1 VQDIDHRRQHPGT
14 VPPRSSNLVGWV
26 FAGGGARGAYE
37 VGVCTYL
44 FDRIAAELGR
54 PLPIDVLSGTS
65 IGAIHACA
73 LAAWAD
79 DPAHGAALLAER
91 WIGLSLDDV
100 IRVDRK
106 RTFNMF
112 RGLLGWSPRKPS
124 DGEARGG
131 MLDARP
137 LEALLSSTIDFARIA
152 GHLAAGRVQA
162 VSVTATHVGTGRTS
176 VFFQEQPGRATRWEG
191 GHQRAVPVALGPVHA
206 LASASIPFLFPAVAI
221 GSELYCDGSL
231 RQHVP
236 LSPAR
241 HLGAHAL
248 VAVNPRA
255 PQAATSA
262 TEATV
267 VGERAPAGGE
277 GGEPDGAPVFLGPL
291 YLLGK
296 TMNALTIDRIDAEI
310 EQLRFVNRVLA
321 AGERAFGGR
330 FLRQLNGALAEDG
343 APPVVPVSLL
353 HINASEDIGRLAADF
368 VRSARFRARSHSLL
382 ERAFARLADGEAA
395 DEADLLSYVLFDG
408 EFTQELIALGRRD
421 AERQHDEI
429 LGFFDRLRDTA
440 AAARSSQS

>member
-1 VQDIDHRRQHPGT
+1 
-14 VPPRSSNLVGWV
+14 
-26 FAGGGARGAYE
+26 
-37 VGVCTYL
+37 L

-91 WIGLSLDDV
+91 WTGLSLDEV

-124 DGEARGG
+124 GGEERGG

-152 GHLAAGRVQA
+152 GHLAAGRLQA

-176 VFFQEQPGRATRWEG
+176 VFFEERPGRATRWEG

-255 PQAATSA
+255 PRAVAQTIEGEGAH
-262 TEATV
+262 
-267 VGERAPAGGE
+267 VGEEAA
-277 GGEPDGAPVFLGPL
+277 EPGSEPVFLGPL

-310 EQLRFVNRVLA
+310 EQLRFVNRMLA

-330 FLRQLNGALAEDG
+330 FLGQLNGALAEAG
-343 APPVVPVSLL
+343 APPVAPVSLL

-368 VRSARFRARSHSLL
+368 VRSARFKARSHSLL
-382 ERAFARLADGEAA
+382 ERAFARLAEGEAA
-395 DEADLLSYVLFDG
+395 DEADLLSYVLFDS
-408 EFTQELIALGRRD
+408 EFVQELMALGRRD
-421 AERQHDEI
+421 AERQRDEI
-429 LGFFDRLRDTA
+429 LVFFDRLRDTA
-440 AAARSSQS
+440 VDAFTSQS

>member
-1 VQDIDHRRQHPGT
+1 VRDIDRHKKRSDPAR
-14 VPPRSSNLVGWV
+14 PRSSYLCGWV

-54 PLPIDVLSGTS
+54 PLPMDVLSGTS
-65 IGAIHACA
+65 IGAIHACS

-79 DPAHGAALLAER
+79 DPARGASLLADR
-91 WIGLSLDDV
+91 WTALSLDDV

-112 RGLLGWSPRKPS
+112 RALLGWSPRSPS
-124 DGEARGG
+124 DREARGG

-137 LEALLSSTIDFARIA
+137 LEALLSSTIDFERIGA
-152 GHLAAGRVQA
+152 HLAAGRLQA

-176 VFFQEQPGRATRWEG
+176 VFFQEQPGCATRWEG
-191 GHQRAVPVALGPVHA
+191 GHQRALPVTLGQAHA
-206 LASASIPFLFPAVAI
+206 LASASIPFLFPAVSI
-221 GSELYCDGSL
+221 GSDLYCDGSL

-241 HLGAHAL
+241 HLGARAL
-248 VAVNPRA
+248 VVVNPGAPRA
-255 PQAATSA
+255 AASA
-262 TEATV
+262 TAPGEAAAV
-267 VGERAPAGGE
+267 ER
-277 GGEPDGAPVFLGPL
+277 EPPETVFLGPL

-310 EQLRFVNRVLA
+310 EQLRFVNRLLA

-330 FLRQLNGALAEDG
+330 FLRSLNDALAEDG
-343 APPVVPVSLL
+343 AAAVGPVSLL
-353 HINASEDIGRLAADF
+353 HIHASEDIGRLAADF

-382 ERAFARLADGEAA
+382 ERAFARLAEGEAA

-421 AERQHDEI
+421 AERQGDEI
-429 LGFFDRLRDTA
+429 LAFFDRLPD
-440 AAARSSQS
+440 AARGVRRSQS

>member
-1 VQDIDHRRQHPGT
+1 VQDIDRRRQLPGT
-14 VPPRSSNLVGWV
+14 VLPRSSNLVGWV

-54 PLPIDVLSGTS
+54 PLPMDVLSGTS

-91 WIGLSLDDV
+91 WTGLSLDDV

-124 DGEARGG
+124 KGEERGG

-152 GHLAAGRVQA
+152 GHLAAGRLQA

-176 VFFQEQPGRATRWEG
+176 VFFEERPGRATRWEG

-255 PQAATSA
+255 PRAATSA
-262 TEATV
+262 
-267 VGERAPAGGE
+267 APATIGGE
-277 GGEPDGAPVFLGPL
+277 GAEPATEPVFLGPL

-310 EQLRFVNRVLA
+310 EQLRFVNRLLA
-321 AGERAFGGR
+321 AGERTFGGR

-368 VRSARFRARSHSLL
+368 VRSPRFKARSRSLL
-382 ERAFARLADGEAA
+382 ERAFARLAEGEAA

-408 EFTQELIALGRRD
+408 EFTQELMALGRRD

>member
-1 VQDIDHRRQHPGT
+1 M
-14 VPPRSSNLVGWV
+14 

-44 FDRIAAELGR
+44 FDRIAADLGR
-54 PLPIDVLSGTS
+54 PLPMDVLSGTS
-65 IGAIHACA
+65 IGAIHACS

-79 DPAHGAALLAER
+79 DPARGASLLAER
-91 WIGLSLDDV
+91 WTGLSLDDV

-112 RGLLGWSPRKPS
+112 RALLGWSPRKPS

-137 LEALLSSTIDFARIA
+137 LEALLSSTIDFERIGA
-152 GHLAAGRVQA
+152 HLAAGRLQA

-176 VFFQEQPGRATRWEG
+176 IFFQEQPGCATRWEG
-191 GHQRAVPVALGPVHA
+191 GHQLALPVALGPAHA

-221 GSELYCDGSL
+221 GSDLYCDGSL

-248 VAVNPRA
+248 VVINPRA
-255 PQAATSA
+255 PR
-262 TEATV
+262 EAEV
-267 VGERAPAGGE
+267 AVAGE
-277 GGEPDGAPVFLGPL
+277 GTAADGEAAETVFLGPL

-310 EQLRFVNRVLA
+310 EQLRFVNRLLA
-321 AGERAFGGR
+321 AGERAFGGG
-330 FLRQLNGALAEDG
+330 FLRSLNGALAEDG
-343 APPVVPVSLL
+343 AAPVTPVSLL
-353 HINASEDIGRLAADF
+353 HIHASEDIGRLAADF
-368 VRSARFRARSHSLL
+368 VRSARFRARSRSLL
-382 ERAFARLADGEAA
+382 ERGFARLADGEAA

-408 EFTQELIALGRRD
+408 EFTHELIELGRRD
-421 AERQHDEI
+421 AERQREEI
-429 LGFFDRLRDTA
+429 LGFFDRLPDA
-440 AAARSSQS
+440 VRSTPRSQS

>member
-1 VQDIDHRRQHPGT
+1 LQP
-14 VPPRSSNLVGWV
+14 SSDLVGWV

-54 PLPIDVLSGTS
+54 PLPMDVLSGTS
-65 IGAIHACA
+65 IGAIHACS

-79 DPAHGAALLAER
+79 DPARGTSLLADR
-91 WIGLSLDDV
+91 WTALSLDDV

-112 RGLLGWSPRKPS
+112 RALLGWSPRRPT

-137 LEALLSSTIDFARIA
+137 LEALLSSTIDFARIGA
-152 GHLAAGRVQA
+152 HLASGQLQA

-176 VFFQEQPGRATRWEG
+176 VFFQEQPGCATRWEG
-191 GHQRAVPVALGPVHA
+191 GHLRALPVTLGPAHA

-221 GSELYCDGSL
+221 GSDLYCDGSL

-241 HLGAHAL
+241 HLGARAL
-248 VAVNPRA
+248 VVVNPRTPRLA
-255 PQAATSA
+255 EPTSA
-262 TEATV
+262 GETAAAAEPETTET
-267 VGERAPAGGE
+267 
-277 GGEPDGAPVFLGPL
+277 VFLGPL

-310 EQLRFVNRVLA
+310 EQLRFVNRLLA

-330 FLRQLNGALAEDG
+330 FLRSLNEALSEDG
-343 APPVVPVSLL
+343 APAVAPVSLL

-382 ERAFARLADGEAA
+382 ERAFARLAEGEAA

-408 EFTQELIALGRRD
+408 EFTHELIALGRRD
-421 AERQHDEI
+421 AERQHDAI
-429 LGFFDRLRDTA
+429 LGFFDRLPDA
-440 AAARSSQS
+440 VHGVGRSRS

>member
-1 VQDIDHRRQHPGT
+1 
-14 VPPRSSNLVGWV
+14 V

-37 VGVCTYL
+37 VGVCSYL
-44 FDRIAAELGR
+44 FDRIAPELGR
-54 PLPIDVLSGTS
+54 PLPMDVLSGTS
-65 IGAIHACA
+65 IGAIHACS

-79 DPAHGAALLAER
+79 DPARGASLLAER
-91 WIGLSLDDV
+91 WTALSLDDV

-112 RGLLGWSPRKPS
+112 RALLGWSPRQPS

-137 LEALLSSTIDFARIA
+137 LEALLSSTIDFERIGA
-152 GHLAAGRVQA
+152 HLAAGRLQA

-176 VFFQEQPGRATRWEG
+176 IFFQEQPGCATRWEG
-191 GHQRAVPVALGPVHA
+191 GHQQALPVTLGPAHA

-221 GSELYCDGSL
+221 GSDLYCDGSL

-241 HLGAHAL
+241 HLGSRAL
-248 VAVNPRA
+248 VVVNPRA
-255 PQAATSA
+255 PGAA
-262 TEATV
+262 E
-267 VGERAPAGGE
+267 APAAGD
-277 GGEPDGAPVFLGPL
+277 EPAVEPETPETVFLGPL

-310 EQLRFVNRVLA
+310 EQLRFVNRLLA

-330 FLRQLNGALAEDG
+330 FLRSLNDALAEDG
-343 APPVVPVSLL
+343 AAAVTPVSLL
-353 HINASEDIGRLAADF
+353 HIHASEDIGRLAADF

-382 ERAFARLADGEAA
+382 GRAFARLADGEAA

-408 EFTQELIALGRRD
+408 EFTQELMALGRRD
-421 AERQHDEI
+421 AERQRGEI
-429 LGFFDRLRDTA
+429 LDFFDRLPDA
-440 AAARSSQS
+440 VRSVRPSQP

>member
-1 VQDIDHRRQHPGT
+1 M
-14 VPPRSSNLVGWV
+14 

-44 FDRIAAELGR
+44 FDRIAAELGWSL
-54 PLPIDVLSGTS
+54 PLDVLSGTS

-91 WIGLSLDDV
+91 WAGLSLDNV

-112 RGLLGWSPRKPS
+112 RGLFGWSPRKPS

-137 LEALLSSTIDFARIA
+137 LEALLSSTIDFARI
-152 GHLAAGRVQA
+152 GRHLAAGRLQA
-162 VSVTATHVGTGRTS
+162 VSVTATHVGSGRTS
-176 VFFQEQPGRATRWEG
+176 VFFQERLGSATRWEG
-191 GHQRAVPVALGPVHA
+191 GHQRALPVLLGPAHA

-221 GSELYCDGSL
+221 GADLYCDGSL

-248 VAVNPRA
+248 VVVNPRA
-255 PQAATSA
+255 PRVEPAAAADADEPGRQGESVEGA
-262 TEATV
+262 EA
-267 VGERAPAGGE
+267 
-277 GGEPDGAPVFLGPL
+277 VFLGPL

-330 FLRQLNGALAEDG
+330 FLRELNGALAEES
-343 APPVVPVSLL
+343 APPVAPVSLL
-353 HINASEDIGRLAADF
+353 HIHASEDIGRLAADF
-368 VRSARFRARSHSLL
+368 VRSPGFRARSHSLL

-408 EFTQELIALGRRD
+408 AFTQELMALGRRD
-421 AERQHDEI
+421 AERQSDEI
-429 LGFFDRLRDTA
+429 LAFFDALRDTVRD
-440 AAARSSQS
+440 ARGSQS

>member
-1 VQDIDHRRQHPGT
+1 
-14 VPPRSSNLVGWV
+14 V

-91 WIGLSLDDV
+91 WIGLSLDNV

-137 LEALLSSTIDFARIA
+137 LEALLSSTIDFERIG
-152 GHLAAGRVQA
+152 GHLAAGRLQA

-176 VFFQEQPGRATRWEG
+176 VFFQEQPGSATRWEG
-191 GHQRAVPVALGPVHA
+191 RHQRALPVTLGPAHA

-221 GSELYCDGSL
+221 GSDLYCDGSL

-241 HLGAHAL
+241 HLGARAL
-248 VAVNPRA
+248 VVVNPRA
-255 PQAATSA
+255 APAPVPAGSDGAEAA
-262 TEATV
+262 
-267 VGERAPAGGE
+267 GERAE
-277 GGEPDGAPVFLGPL
+277 TIFLGPL

-310 EQLRFVNRVLA
+310 EQLGFVNRLLA

-330 FLRQLNGALAEDG
+330 FLRTLNRALAEDG
-343 APPVVPVSLL
+343 APPVAPLSML
-353 HINASEDIGRLAADF
+353 HIHASEDIGRLAADF
-368 VRSARFRARSHSLL
+368 VRSPRFRARSHSLL

-408 EFTQELIALGRRD
+408 EFTQELMALGRRD
-421 AERQHDEI
+421 AERQRDEI
-429 LGFFDRLRDTA
+429 LTFFDRMRDTV
-440 AAARSSQS
+440 RDVRRSQS

>member
-1 VQDIDHRRQHPGT
+1 M
-14 VPPRSSNLVGWV
+14 
-26 FAGGGARGAYE
+26 
-37 VGVCTYL
+37 CTYL
-44 FDRIAAELGR
+44 FDRITAELGR
-54 PLPIDVLSGTS
+54 PLPMDVLSGTS

-91 WIGLSLDDV
+91 WTALSLADV

-152 GHLAAGRVQA
+152 GHLAAGRLQA

-176 VFFQEQPGRATRWEG
+176 VFFEERPGRATRWEG
-191 GHQRAVPVALGPVHA
+191 GHQSAVPVALGPVHA

-255 PQAATSA
+255 ARAVTSA
-262 TEATV
+262 A
-267 VGERAPAGGE
+267 AASAGE
-277 GGEPDGAPVFLGPL
+277 GVPASGEGAEPVSEPVFLGPL

-310 EQLRFVNRVLA
+310 EQLRFVNRLLA

-330 FLRQLNGALAEDG
+330 FLRQLNGALAADG
-343 APPVVPVSLL
+343 APPVVPMSLL

-368 VRSARFRARSHSLL
+368 VRSARFKARSHSLL
-382 ERAFARLADGEAA
+382 ERAFARLAEGEAA

-429 LGFFDRLRDTA
+429 LGFFDQLLDTA
-440 AAARSSQS
+440 ADARRSES

>member
-1 VQDIDHRRQHPGT
+1 
-14 VPPRSSNLVGWV
+14 V

-54 PLPIDVLSGTS
+54 PLPMDVLSGTS

-91 WIGLSLDDV
+91 WIGLSLDEV

-112 RGLLGWSPRKPS
+112 RGLFGWSPRKPS
-124 DGEARGG
+124 GGEERGG

-137 LEALLSSTIDFARIA
+137 LEALLSSTIDFARIT
-152 GHLAAGRVQA
+152 GHLAAGRLQA

-176 VFFQEQPGRATRWEG
+176 VFFQESPGRVTRWEG
-191 GHQRAVPVALGPVHA
+191 GHQRALSVALGPVHA

-255 PQAATSA
+255 ARAVTSA
-262 TEATV
+262 A
-267 VGERAPAGGE
+267 AASAGE
-277 GGEPDGAPVFLGPL
+277 GVPASGEGAEPVSEPVFLGPL

-310 EQLRFVNRVLA
+310 EQLRFVNRLLA

-330 FLRQLNGALAEDG
+330 FLRQLNGALAADG
-343 APPVVPVSLL
+343 APPVVPMSLL

-368 VRSARFRARSHSLL
+368 VRSARFKARSHSLL
-382 ERAFARLADGEAA
+382 ERAFARLAEGEAA

-429 LGFFDRLRDTA
+429 LGFFDQLLDTA
-440 AAARSSQS
+440 ADARRSES